1 MRFSSPGLSK
11 LTRRLLSPPPPPP
24 KWQLSIIRIVVNV
37 KVILLTCKQVI
48 FLLWIHDLMLI

>member
-11 LTRRLLSPPPPPP
+11 LTRRLLSPPPLP

-48 FLLWIHDLMLI
+48 FLLWLHDLMH